1 MSIADQLLSEE
12 HLSSFFVHAAR
23 IPYSILKL
31 LPTRNKVVLISRN
44 NTTTSID
51 FHLLSLEIKRQSPNT
66 KVVILNHY
74 MKSKLGHI
82 RDILVEMYHLATSRA
97 CIIDSYVIAVSILKH
112 KKSLVIVQIWHAL
125 GAIKQFGYM
134 TLDKKA
140 GHSSRIAKIMNMH
153 GNYSYITCGS
163 DATKSIFAK
172 TFNASRRIIKPIGE
186 PRVDYLLDQKIYD
199 ANRQKIL
206 AEYPQLKGK
215 KVVLYA
221 PTFRRGRKIHPAKLI
236 DQFDPRKYA
245 IIIKQHRLDK
255 TKLKPSNNIVQIKDE
270 FDSLELLPI
279 ADYVI
284 TDYSALT
291 FEAALLHKPLYFWAY
306 DYDTYAQECGLAM
319 DYQHEMPGVI
329 AKRAKTIAD
338 AIKNNRYS
346 PRKIAQFANKW
357 IAVQDGTCT
366 KRIVGLLGLWVR
378 GDLLNDRAD
387 EH

>member
-1 MSIADQLLSEE
+1 MNITDRLFSEE

-23 IPYSILKL
+23 IPYAALKL
-31 LPTRNKVVLISRN
+31 LPIRNKVVLISRN

-140 GHSSRIAKIMNMH
+140 GHSSRIAQIMNMH
-153 GNYSYITCGS
+153 GTYSYITCGS
-163 DATKSIFAK
+163 DATKPIFAK
-172 TFNASRRIIKPIGE
+172 TFNVSRRIIKPIGE
-186 PRVDYLLDQKIYD
+186 PRVDYLLDQKIYA

-236 DQFDPRKYA
+236 DQFDPHKYA
-245 IIIKQHRLDK
+245 VIIKQHRLDK

-291 FEAALLHKPLYFWAY
+291 FEAALLHKPLYFWTY
-306 DYDTYAQECGLAM
+306 DYDTYTQECGLAM

-366 KRIVGLLGLWVR
+366 KKIVGLLGL
-378 GDLLNDRAD
+378 
-387 EH
+387 

>member
-1 MSIADQLLSEE
+1 MSIADRLLSEE

-23 IPYSILKL
+23 IPYAILKL
-31 LPTRNKVVLISRN
+31 LPIRNKVVLISRN

-82 RDILVEMYHLATSRA
+82 HDILVEMYHLATSRA

-112 KKSLVIVQIWHAL
+112 KKSLIIVQIWHAL

-163 DATKSIFAK
+163 NATKPIFAK

-291 FEAALLHKPLYFWAY
+291 FEAALLHKPLYFWTY

-366 KRIVGLLGLWVR
+366 KKIVGLLGL
-378 GDLLNDRAD
+378 
-387 EH
+387 

>member
-12 HLSSFFVHAAR
+12 HLSSFFVHVAR
-23 IPYSILKL
+23 IPYAILKL
-31 LPTRNKVVLISRN
+31 LPIRNKVVLISRN

-163 DATKSIFAK
+163 DATKPIFAK

-206 AEYPQLKGK
+206 TEYPQLKGK

-221 PTFRRGRKIHPAKLI
+221 PTFRRGHKIHPAKLI

-306 DYDTYAQECGLAM
+306 DYDTYSQECGFTLN
-319 DYQHEMPGVI
+319 YKKEMPGLVSKNI
-329 AKRAKTIAD
+329 ATIAN

-346 PRKIAQFANKW
+346 LHRIAQFANKW
-357 IAVQDGTCT
+357 VTIQDGTCS
-366 KRIVGLLGLWVR
+366 KRIAGLLGL
-378 GDLLNDRAD
+378 
-387 EH
+387 